1 MAARLFCL
9 SRSAPAQKMCEPY
22 VEVAIRIDSQLTPNL
37 SLLPNLDWRQT
48 NFGSNFSVW
57 EKKIEMDFVT
67 FIGFLATSQVFQAD
81 GWFMVLQ
88 GGAHVLCGPR
98 DGPPRKHW
106 RVILRGSKYNTTK
119 KEALQSE
126 STWVSRPHRTS
137 QWVKKFLRNCPN
149 CPKETSKKKWLIR
162 QNTQLF
168 LTIVLSKKV
177 NWHISFGVHCVFFF
191 QISFWRKRPN
201 YHFSAPLW
209 RSQRTTKG
217 DTCPKVKLLL
227 GPGQMF
233 YGPPCW
239 SK

>member
-1 MAARLFCL
+1 MGGL
-9 SRSAPAQKMCEPY
+9 
-22 VEVAIRIDSQLTPNL
+22 
-37 SLLPNLDWRQT
+37 
-48 NFGSNFSVW
+48 
-57 EKKIEMDFVT
+57 
-67 FIGFLATSQVFQAD
+67 
-81 GWFMVLQ
+81 WFYR
-88 GGAHVLCGPR
+88 GAHVLCGPR

-137 QWVKKFLRNCPN
+137 QWVKKVLRNCPN

-177 NWHISFGVHCVFFF
+177 NWHIFFGGHCVFFF
-191 QISFWRKRPN
+191 QISFWRERPN

-233 YGPPCW
+233 YGHPCW

>member
-1 MAARLFCL
+1 MSKSQSESTRNWH
-9 SRSAPAQKMCEPY
+9 
-22 VEVAIRIDSQLTPNL
+22 RICHCC
-37 SLLPNLDWRQT
+37 QT
-48 NFGSNFSVW
+48 WTEDKPILEATLVS
-57 EKKIEMDFVT
+57 EKKKIEMDFVT

-191 QISFWRKRPN
+191 R
-201 YHFSAPLW
+201 
-209 RSQRTTKG
+209 
-217 DTCPKVKLLL
+217 
-227 GPGQMF
+227 
-233 YGPPCW
+233 
-239 SK
+239 